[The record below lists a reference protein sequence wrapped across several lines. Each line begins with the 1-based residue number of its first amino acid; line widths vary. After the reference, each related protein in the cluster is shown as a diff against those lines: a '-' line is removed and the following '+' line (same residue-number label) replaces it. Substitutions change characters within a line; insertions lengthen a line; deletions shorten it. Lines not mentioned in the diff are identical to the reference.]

1 LIVGKRVSS
10 EMPALRTTGSI
21 NDRLSC
27 GYFEA
32 QRVGILLSEIS
43 SYGKVASLYDEAVN
57 ILLENGLFVSLV
69 RTSDSMTALSVEV
82 PALFSVIQAGSCL
95 RSACLERGT
104 EAQLRE
110 SGLVLEGLI
119 IGFRNAALWPGII
132 CSEDIEGFSLNS
144 IQLLEE
150 ALLAR
155 GKEGGLLSIL
165 SPVVTESVH
174 TGRAEEV
181 LGNVSLRS
189 DPQSLTGLCEFVG
202 LGPGFTPSGDD
213 FLCGVLL
220 GERLL
225 LEKGRPKEKQSK
237 SEQGLTIC
245 RVKKHEIEARL
256 NGTTS
261 GGRTLLWQAL
271 QGHFPYYLIQ
281 ATRAMSAAT
290 TISGMCNVVA
300 RAAAHGETSGT
311 DTLVGLLWYLKYIF
325 AKITNNRSLAI

>member
-1 LIVGKRVSS
+1 
-10 EMPALRTTGSI
+10 M
-21 NDRLSC
+21 NH

-32 QRVGILLSEIS
+32 QSVGILLSEIS

-69 RTSDSMTALSVEV
+69 RTSDSMTALSIKV
-82 PALFSVIQAGSCL
+82 PALLGVKQARSCI
-95 RSACLERGT
+95 RSARLKRGADARLQ
-104 EAQLRE
+104 EN
-110 SGLVLEGLI
+110 GLILEGLI
-119 IGFRNAALWPGII
+119 IGFRNALPWPGIV
-132 CSEDIEGFSLNS
+132 CSEDIKGFGLNS

-165 SPVVTESVH
+165 SPGLTDSAH
-174 TGRAEEV
+174 TARAEDV
-181 LGNVSLRS
+181 LRNTSLRS
-189 DPQSLTGLCEFVG
+189 DPLSLTGLCGFVG

-220 GERLL
+220 GERILF
-225 LEKGRPKEKQSK
+225 EKRHLKKKQSK
-237 SEQGLTIC
+237 TEHGLITC

-256 NGTTS
+256 DRTTP

-271 QGHFPYYLIQ
+271 QEHFPFYLLEAI
-281 ATRAMSAAT
+281 RGISAARDVM
-290 TISGMCNVVA
+290 GMANVVE
-300 RAAAHGETSGT
+300 RAVAHGETSGT

-325 AKITNNRSLAI
+325 GKL